1 MSQRKPAHPWL
12 ALVGAAAFLF
22 GTAAEV
28 RADVQLSALF
38 ADHAVLQ
45 RDRPLPVWGWA
56 EPGEKVSVK
65 FGTESGEA
73 VAGKDGRWQV
83 TLKPQPVSK
92 TPQTLTAAGKNTIT
106 VKDILLGDVWL
117 CGGQS
122 NMEWVLGGCDAPD
135 DIRSADLP
143 LIRQFA
149 VDYLFATTPQTKVNG
164 RWAVCS
170 PQTAPGF
177 TAVGFYFARR
187 VNKETGVPIGL
198 LKSCVGGTNIELWMS
213 QDTLMNTPALA
224 PYGKFMRESLAIY
237 QKELA
242 AALPAIEEWAAKSRE
257 ELKAGRPVPMPPTIP
272 EFPFGEKMFRP
283 RCVTLHNG
291 MIAPLVPFA
300 LRGALWYQGESNAGS
315 AFDALQYIEKTRA
328 MLADWRK
335 WFGDPDLPFY
345 FVQLAA
351 WQKSSEDP
359 VGGDAWAH
367 LRDGQRKCLALPHTG
382 MAVATDIGDAADIH
396 PKNKADVGERL
407 ARWAL
412 VNEYGKTIVPSGPLF
427 KGLKIDGNKAVLE
440 FDHVGAGLMIAQ
452 KDGRKPAEE
461 VKDGKLARFAIAS
474 KDKKWVWADAKIV
487 GNTVVCTHADVPNP
501 VAVRYAFS
509 INPAGANLYNRDG
522 LPASP
527 FRTDDW

>member
-1 MSQRKPAHPWL
+1 MYSTFTFPLIGCVVGLSAFAPA
-12 ALVGAAAFLF
+12 A
-22 GTAAEV
+22 
-28 RADVQLSALF
+28 RADVRVSALF

-56 EPGEKVSVK
+56 TPGEKVAVK
-65 FGTESGEA
+65 LGAESAET

-83 TLKPQPVSK
+83 TLKPQPASK
-92 TPQTLTAAGKNTIT
+92 TPLTLTVAGANTLT
-106 VKDILLGDVWL
+106 VKDVLLGDVWL

-122 NMEWVLGGCDAPD
+122 NMEWNLGSCDAPD
-135 DIRSADLP
+135 DVKTADLP
-143 LIRQFA
+143 LVRQFG
-149 VDYLFATTPQTKVNG
+149 VNYNFAPTPQTEVKG
-164 RWAVCS
+164 QWAVCT

-187 VNKETGVPIGL
+187 VHKETGVPIGL
-198 LKSCVGGTNIELWMS
+198 LRSCVGGTNIELWMS

-224 PYGKFMRESLAIY
+224 GYGKFMRESLDTY
-237 QKELA
+237 QKDLA
-242 AALPAIEEWAAKSRE
+242 AALPAVEEWTAKSRA
-257 ELKAGRPVPMPPTIP
+257 ELKAGRPVPPPPALP

-315 AFDALQYIEKTRA
+315 AEDARQYVEKKRA

-335 WFGDPDLPFY
+335 WFGDPNLPFY

-351 WQKSSEDP
+351 WQRASDDP
-359 VGGDAWAH
+359 AGGDGWA
-367 LRDGQRKCLALPHTG
+367 LIRDAQRKCLALPHTG
-382 MAVATDIGDAADIH
+382 MAVATDVGDADDIH
-396 PKNKADVGERL
+396 PKNKSDVGDRL

-412 VNEYGKTIVPSGPLF
+412 ANEYGKKIEPSGPLF
-427 KGLKIDGNKAVLE
+427 RALKIDGNKAVVE
-440 FDHVGAGLMIAQ
+440 FDHVGTGLMIGK
-452 KDGRKPAEE
+452 KDGLKPVAEL
-461 VKDGKLARFAIAS
+461 KGGKLARFAIAG
-474 KDKKWVWADAKIV
+474 KDKKWVWADARID
-487 GNTVVCTHADVPNP
+487 GNTVVCTHPNVPEP
-501 VAVRYAFS
+501 AAVRFAFS

-527 FRTDDW
+527 FRSDDW